1 MRMLDNMKL
10 YMKYVSVIL
19 QSTMQYKLSFVLM
32 LIGRFVMA
40 FTGFLGIFFL
50 FSGFTQI
57 KGYTYGDI
65 VLCFS
70 IIQMSFAIAECVGS
84 GFKGFSGVVKRGE
97 FDRMLLRPRSLILQ
111 VIATR
116 FELGRLG
123 PMLTAV
129 ITLVI
134 GIRESNVV
142 WDFSKWI
149 TLFFMI
155 IGGTFLFVGLF
166 MLGASICFFSI
177 EDAGIINVLT
187 YGAKEHGKYPVD
199 IYGNSLMKFCTYIIP
214 YTLIQYYPLQFLIG
228 KTEHWQYA
236 FYPFEVSI
244 FMMICYG
251 IWRYGVRNYKSC
263 GS

>member
-134 GIRESNVV
+134 GIRES
-142 WDFSKWI
+142 K
-149 TLFFMI
+149 
-155 IGGTFLFVGLF
+155 
-166 MLGASICFFSI
+166 
-177 EDAGIINVLT
+177 
-187 YGAKEHGKYPVD
+187 
-199 IYGNSLMKFCTYIIP
+199 
-214 YTLIQYYPLQFLIG
+214 IG
-228 KTEHWQYA
+228 KS
-236 FYPFEVSI
+236 V
-244 FMMICYG
+244 
-251 IWRYGVRNYKSC
+251 V
-263 GS
+263 